1 MRMESCSSTAA
12 VSGIDQDQ
20 SRQYVMCDTDRNNIT
35 YYYENN
41 EEWKAENI
49 KTIHQDQ
56 GAESQA
62 FVHDKHTNA
71 AGQLHFTSV
80 VKVENGTSLCE
91 NMDDWKM
98 VRQRST

>member
-12 VSGIDQDQ
+12 ISGIDQDRR
-20 SRQYVMCDTDRNNIT
+20 RQYVMYDTDRHNIT
-35 YYYENN
+35 FYYENN
-41 EEWKAENI
+41 EEWKAESI
-49 KTIHQDQ
+49 GGIHQDE
-56 GAESQA
+56 GAESKA
-62 FVHDKHTNA
+62 FVHDEHTD
-71 AGQLHFTSV
+71 AGELHFTSA